1 MTKMLKL
8 GIIGTGRMA
17 VRLADLALKSGHS
30 VVLGSRDPARAVR
43 IAGRLAG
50 PVSGGSYEDALDQD
64 IILPSVF
71 IRDGAFEQLEP
82 FADAVAGKIVID
94 ILNPFNDRYDDFI
107 LPWDTSAAEEL
118 QKIWPEARIVSTFK
132 WPFWEAFE
140 NADFDG
146 GPMDIIMT
154 GDDQEAKDTALA
166 LFSAS
171 PWRFLDGGGLAQ
183 ARFTERMTLFCGQLA
198 AKYGYLPRV
207 GWRLLGEPWQGGVK
221 DAYATIVDRWDRA

>member
-71 IRDGAFEQLEP
+71 IRDG
-82 FADAVAGKIVID
+82 FASYFYVTSK
-94 ILNPFNDRYDDFI
+94 LN
-107 LPWDTSAAEEL
+107 
-118 QKIWPEARIVSTFK
+118 ST
-132 WPFWEAFE
+132 
-140 NADFDG
+140 
-146 GPMDIIMT
+146 
-154 GDDQEAKDTALA
+154 
-166 LFSAS
+166 
-171 PWRFLDGGGLAQ
+171 
-183 ARFTERMTLFCGQLA
+183 
-198 AKYGYLPRV
+198 
-207 GWRLLGEPWQGGVK
+207 
-221 DAYATIVDRWDRA
+221 